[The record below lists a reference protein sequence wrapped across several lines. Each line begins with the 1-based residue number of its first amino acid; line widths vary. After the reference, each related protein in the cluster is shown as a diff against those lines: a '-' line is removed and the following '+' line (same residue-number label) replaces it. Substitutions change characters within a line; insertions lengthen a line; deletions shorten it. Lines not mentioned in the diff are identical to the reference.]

1 MPAVPKGGGGE
12 GGGGE
17 GGGEGGGGDGG
28 GGEGGGEG
36 GGGEGGGE
44 GGGGDGGGDGD
55 VADTCIMNIASISP
69 TSRGVLREECTW
81 RAAVL
86 GKRTCNAP
94 NLRQLRLHMRA
105 VVRIH
110 VTHGKL

>member
-1 MPAVPKGGGGE
+1 MGGGGE
-12 GGGGE
+12 GEGIGGGE